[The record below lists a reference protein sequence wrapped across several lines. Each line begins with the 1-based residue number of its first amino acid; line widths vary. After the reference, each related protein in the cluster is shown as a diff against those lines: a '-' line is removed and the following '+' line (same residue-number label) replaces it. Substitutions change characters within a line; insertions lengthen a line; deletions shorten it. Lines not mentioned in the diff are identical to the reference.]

1 MKVVFLGTGEAF
13 GRRENTS
20 MLINDEILLECGFHT
35 LKQLMKTGKMDI
47 KIVYLSHFHAD
58 HSIGLSSLL
67 LAMNEEGRNEKLV
80 ILAPKGIEDY
90 VKNLLKI
97 SYGKDIEDLNYEI
110 EMMEIGIGKINM
122 LGYEFSFGKTRHSFD
137 CYSVSISKDKKISY
151 TGDGSPTKATLNI
164 AKSSDLLVAEAYG
177 MFENHSSIVK
187 AAKLAREAEAGIL
200 ALVHIF
206 RKEDVDKEMRKAEKI
221 FTPILIPKE
230 FDEIWI

>member
-13 GRRENTS
+13 GRKENTS

-35 LKQLMKTGKMDI
+35 LKQLMKVGKMDI

-67 LAMNEEGRNEKLV
+67 IAMNEEGRNEKLT

-97 SYGKDIEDLNYEI
+97 SYGKNIDDLNYEI
-110 EMMEIGIGKINM
+110 EMVEIGKKINM
-122 LGYEFSFGKTRHSFD
+122 FGYEFLFGKTRHSFD
-137 CYSVSISKDKKISY
+137 CYSVSISKNKKIAY
-151 TGDGSPTKATLNI
+151 TGDGFPTKATLNI
-164 AKSSDLLVAEAYG
+164 AKSSDLLIAEAYG
-177 MFENHSSIVK
+177 MFKNHSSIVK
-187 AAKLAREAEAGIL
+187 AAELAKEAEASIL

-206 RKEDVDKEMRKAEKI
+206 RKEDVDKEMKKAEKI